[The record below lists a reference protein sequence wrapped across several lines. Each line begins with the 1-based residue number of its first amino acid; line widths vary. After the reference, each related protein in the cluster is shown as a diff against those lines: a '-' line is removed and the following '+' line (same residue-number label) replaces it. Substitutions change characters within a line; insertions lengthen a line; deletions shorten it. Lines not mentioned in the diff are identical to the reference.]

1 MNVNTVQ
8 TATGLAVK
16 LSQQLTR
23 ISYEMAKEEAL
34 KRTTIGSR
42 TSVIPAIMNLIKVI
56 DLLKRIEQECGKKPT
71 EKQ

>member
-1 MNVNTVQ
+1 MNVSDVRAAIDIAQ
-8 TATGLAVK
+8 K
-16 LSQQLTR
+16 LLQQLTR
-23 ISYEMAKEEAL
+23 INYEMAKDEAL

-71 EKQ
+71 EGQ